1 MRRLT
6 VAVVA
11 LALLAAACGAAGA
24 GSETAPGGRARL
36 RVGLIP
42 NVAPE
47 QQRARY
53 EPFGAYL
60 EDELGVDVELFVAT
74 NYAGVVTALA
84 SDRLDVAYLGG
95 LTYVQAEQQV
105 ELVPLVTEIDRQ
117 THSREYLS
125 AVVVAADAPYR
136 SLADLVA
143 AGGSFAFGD
152 VSSTSGS
159 LYPRAM
165 LVQAGARCSP
175 RDLHACPPLGEVRF
189 TGGHDASA
197 QAVLSGAADA
207 AGLELRILQRL
218 EREGAVPAG
227 ALRVLDQRRVMGYP
241 WVARAA
247 LASSTRERIAVAFEA
262 IDDPALLDLLR
273 AERYARVSPDDYDE
287 VRRYAAELGLLT
299 VAAD

>member
-1 MRRLT
+1 MRRHT

-11 LALLAAACGAAGA
+11 LAVLAGACASAGA
-24 GSETAPGGRARL
+24 GSEAAPDGQPRL

-60 EDELGVDVELFVAT
+60 EDGLGVDVELFVAT
-74 NYAGVVTALA
+74 NYTGVVTALA

-105 ELVPLVTEIDRQ
+105 DLVPLVTEVDRQ
-117 THSREYLS
+117 TNSREYLS
-125 AVVVAADAPYR
+125 AIVVADDAPYR

-159 LYPRAM
+159 LYPRLM

-175 RDLHACPPLGEVRF
+175 RDLLVCPPLSDVRF

-207 AGLELRILQRL
+207 AGLELRILRRL

-227 ALRVLDQRRVMGYP
+227 ALRVLEQRRVMGYP

-247 LASSTRERIAVAFEA
+247 VDSPTRERIVAAFEA

-273 AERYARVSPDDYDE
+273 AERYARISPSDYDE
-287 VRRYAAELGLLT
+287 IRRHAAELGLLS
-299 VAAD
+299 AAAA